1 MKFNEFC
8 AFATNWMFMHFQL
21 SSNPFA
27 SLFVGVGMV
36 LRKMGN
42 SVSPTVHLEKN
53 GDDFS
58 FHTVS
63 TFKTTIVKFKLGVE
77 SEQETLDGRK
87 VGTTF
92 TLDGN
97 VLTQVEK
104 GDKKSVVVRTFGE
117 TELVVDCTYGD
128 VSCKRWYKAV

>member
-1 MKFNEFC
+1 
-8 AFATNWMFMHFQL
+8 
-21 SSNPFA
+21 
-27 SLFVGVGMV
+27 MV

-42 SVSPTVHLEKN
+42 SITPTVHLEKN
-53 GDDFS
+53 GDEYS

-63 TFKTTIVKFKLGVE
+63 TFKTTVVNFKLGVE

-92 TLDGN
+92 TMDGN

-104 GDKKSVVVRTFGE
+104 GDKKSIVIRNFGE

-128 VSCKRWYKAV
+128 VSCKRWYKLA

>member
-1 MKFNEFC
+1 MSFVQYVTIENKCIVTKF
-8 AFATNWMFMHFQL
+8 L
-21 SSNPFA
+21 
-27 SLFVGVGMV
+27 LLLGVGLV

-42 SVSPTVHLEKN
+42 SVTPTVHLEKN

-63 TFKTTIVKFKLGVE
+63 TFKTTVVNFKLGVE

-104 GDKKSVVVRTFGE
+104 GDKKSVVIRTFGE
-117 TELVVDCTYGD
+117 NELVVDCTYGD
-128 VSCKRWYKAV
+128 VTCKRWYKVVS